1 MVTGCLLPTTSEEH
15 VRPIGLPNLLH
26 RLDNRL
32 VCIVDAQEA
41 LAARACQLVDKRR
54 VGGSQRRLRGNQL
67 VVQRR
72 GVVVV
77 GITWCSDSNAS
88 GFVPVGR
95 RLFGAVVHTN
105 TKKRRSQ
112 SKAPVTTVVCMK

>member
-1 MVTGCLLPTTSEEH
+1 MASVCLLPTTSEEH
-15 VRPIGLPNLLH
+15 VRPMGLPNLLH

-41 LAARACQLVDKRR
+41 LAARACQLVDELR

-95 RLFGAVVHTN
+95 CLFNLV
-105 TKKRRSQ
+105 
-112 SKAPVTTVVCMK
+112 P